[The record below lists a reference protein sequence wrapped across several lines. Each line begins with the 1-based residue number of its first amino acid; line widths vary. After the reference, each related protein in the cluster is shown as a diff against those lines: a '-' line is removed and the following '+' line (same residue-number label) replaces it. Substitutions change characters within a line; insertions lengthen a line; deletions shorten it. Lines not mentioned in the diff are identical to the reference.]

1 MKIWHDLTILIAGQP
16 SEQAASHQFLLHGF
30 SDGSRYKSLTGG
42 EQHEPSRIPWSVPA
56 ASSRS
61 ASQWNWRRG
70 RKVFLMFIAVVPG
83 IGVLCLALGCYPQT
97 TQMAIWLE
105 KSRIIYNVLYSIGM
119 GGPLVQTKPCKI
131 YWGSIISRAVPAWI
145 CCRHRKW
152 KWNLDKLNG
161 LALFLS
167 VLHCRWARQHRFLPL
182 KPWK

>member
-1 MKIWHDLTILIAGQP
+1 MVLGTRVWPVVRSMSPAESHDRFPRLLQGVLRNGIEGVAGR
-16 SEQAASHQFLLHGF
+16 FFWCLL
-30 SDGSRYKSLTGG
+30 L
-42 EQHEPSRIPWSVPA
+42 
-56 ASSRS
+56 
-61 ASQWNWRRG
+61 
-70 RKVFLMFIAVVPG
+70 
-83 IGVLCLALGCYPQT
+83 LCLALGCYPQT